1 MTGLY
6 NTPKVLHIIETD
18 CDGNQRTVRYYR
30 EDTIVNFVENVRRRL
45 DNIENEADR
54 WESKQNDTMD

>member
-1 MTGLY
+1 MTGIY
-6 NTPKVLHIIETD
+6 NTPKVLHIIEMD

-30 EDTIVNFVENVRRRL
+30 EDILKTFTGKVRSML
-45 DNIENEADR
+45 DNIENEADK